1 MLTYD
6 MSQRGDY
13 SLYEYLYL
21 CVRADIESG
30 AISPGQKLPSKRAF
44 AQNLGVS
51 LVTVEGAY
59 TQLVAEG
66 YVRAEPRRGY
76 YAADLSGSGAGVGA
90 GSGQGAARLLRA
102 GAGRGTADLFGEV
115 GLQVGMRAGSSSAR
129 SREAVPGR
137 TGQSRVG
144 GMLAAGTPSPN
155 DPTGSGGV
163 AGADE
168 SGVVFAPKVIADL
181 TSSAAATGV
190 FPYAQWAK
198 NMRSVLAQETEES
211 LVGQLDSRGSLR
223 LRRALARYLQ
233 GARGMAVSPE
243 QIVVGAGAQ
252 TLYGMIVQLLGR
264 SLRYAVED
272 PGYGRLTR
280 IYQANDVELAHLPM
294 DEHGVRMDVLRAQDP
309 NVVHLMPSHQF
320 PTGRVY
326 PVSRRYELLA
336 WASEDPVRFIV
347 EDDFD
352 CEFRLAGR
360 PIPSLQSADT
370 LGRVIYANT
379 FTKSLGPAFRIGYM
393 VLPPQLNRAFDEYLG
408 FYSCTVGALDQLTLA
423 HFIESGEYERHVSRL
438 RSHYRRVQD
447 QLVGSLRAS
456 DLGDRLRFEGLDGGL
471 HFVLWLRDGRSQ
483 EELAAVARE
492 QGVIVQGLDG
502 FRQGAEPCER
512 GDCAGSE
519 ERGFLVGFSGLSSES
534 VQAAVAALQ
543 AAWA

>member
-6 MSQRGDY
+6 MTQHGDY

-21 CVRADIESG
+21 CVRADIEAG
-30 AISPGQKLPSKRAF
+30 VIAPNQKLPSKRAL

-66 YVRAEPRRGY
+66 YVRSEPRRGF
-76 YAADLSGSGAGVGA
+76 YAADLVPGGAADG
-90 GSGQGAARLLRA
+90 GAARLLRSAA
-102 GAGRGTADLFGEV
+102 GGRVLGRGTASLFGESE
-115 GLQVGMRAGSSSAR
+115 LQTAISGSAR
-129 SREAVPGR
+129 SREAAPGF
-137 TGQSRVG
+137 TGDSRVG
-144 GMLAAGTPSPN
+144 GML
-155 DPTGSGGV
+155 SGFGG
-163 AGADE
+163 GAEPEGD
-168 SGVVFAPKVIADL
+168 FAPTLIADL
-181 TSSAAATGV
+181 TGSAAATGV

-198 NMRSVLAQETEES
+198 NMRSVLSQETEES

-223 LRRALARYLQ
+223 LRRAIARYLQ
-233 GARGMAVSPE
+233 GARGMAVSPS

-272 PGYGRLTR
+272 PGYGRLSR
-280 IYQANDVELAHLPM
+280 IYGANDVELVHLPM
-294 DEHGVRMDVLRAQDP
+294 DGDGVRMDALRKADP

-336 WASEDPVRFIV
+336 WAAEDPVRFIV

-360 PIPSLQSADT
+360 PIPSLASVDT
-370 LGRVIYANT
+370 MGRVIYANT

-393 VLPPQLNRAFDEYLG
+393 VLPPELNQAFDEYLG

-438 RSHYRRVQD
+438 RSHYRKVQD
-447 QLVGSLRAS
+447 ALVGALRGGSLGPRVS
-456 DLGDRLRFEGLDGGL
+456 FEGLDAGL
-471 HFVLWLRDGRSQ
+471 HFVLRLQDPRGEDELVSLARERGVAMRGLGDFFFGSAAAGGDGR
-483 EELAAVARE
+483 A
-492 QGVIVQGLDG
+492 
-502 FRQGAEPCER
+502 
-512 GDCAGSE
+512 
-519 ERGFLVGFSGLSSES
+519 FLVSFSGLH
-534 VQAAVAALQ
+534 ADAVEPAVRALEE
-543 AAWA
+543 AWG

>member
-30 AISPGQKLPSKRAF
+30 VIAPGQKLPSKRAL

-76 YAADLSGSGAGVGA
+76 YAADLLTMGAC
-90 GSGQGAARLLRA
+90 SEQGATRLLRMP
-102 GAGRGTADLFGEV
+102 AGRGVSGLFGESGV
-115 GLQVGMRAGSSSAR
+115 RAHAAIAGR
-129 SREAVPGR
+129 REAVPAGTGR
-137 TGQSRVG
+137 SRVG
-144 GMLAAGTPSPN
+144 GMLSAMAAGQS
-155 DPTGSGGV
+155 GSAAVDDLGGPRE
-163 AGADE
+163 AGLD
-168 SGVVFAPKVIADL
+168 FAPEALADL

-198 NMRSVLAQETEES
+198 NMRSVLARETEES
-211 LVGQLDSRGSLR
+211 LVGQLDSRGSFR
-223 LRRALARYLQ
+223 LRKAIARYLRES
-233 GARGMAVSPE
+233 RGMAVSPD

-264 SLRYAVED
+264 SLKYAVED
-272 PGYGRLTR
+272 PGYTRLTR
-280 IYQANDVELAHLPM
+280 IYQANDVQLVHVPL
-294 DEHGVRMDVLRAQDP
+294 DQDGVRMDVLREQSP

-336 WASEDPVRFIV
+336 WAAEDPVRFIV

-360 PIPSLQSADT
+360 PIPSLQSADA

-393 VLPPQLNRAFDEYLG
+393 VLPPKLNRAFDEFLG

-438 RSHYRRVQD
+438 RSHYRKVRD
-447 QLVGSLRAS
+447 QLVGALRAS
-456 DLGDRLRFEGLDGGL
+456 SLGDRLRLEGLDAGL
-471 HFVLWLRDGRSQ
+471 HFVLRLKDARSQ
-483 EELAAVARE
+483 DDLAMRARE
-492 QGVIVQGLDG
+492 RGVLVQGLDS
-502 FRQGAEPCER
+502 FRLGGAGDFDGAGGADADER
-512 GDCAGSE
+512 A
-519 ERGFLVGFSGLSSES
+519 FLVSFSGLRIDA
-534 VQAAVAALQ
+534 VQEAVEALE